1 MNRRPLKALLNAAA
15 GAVSPMRKYPQVRKA
30 YLEQVGV
37 STFLGGSPDK
47 SYTALVNDYVRVADQ
62 YIALPDAQKEAI
74 MVGCVL
80 ASGSVFVFDDMR
92 RFDTDYTPEVKKIA
106 YLILRGPGDDP
117 LQTESQA
124 QEERLT
130 LQYIQAVTFI
140 AVANRIPSR
149 AAEFEAEFELRP
161 KEEAFAELSLLK
173 DAAPAL
179 LARVEGAYAQLDRL
193 SAQVKKPGPTP

>member
-1 MNRRPLKALLNAAA
+1 MARRPLKALLNAAA
-15 GAVSPMRKYPQVRKA
+15 GAVSPMRQYPQVRKA

-47 SYTALVNDYVRVADQ
+47 SYPALVNDYVTVADQ

-130 LQYIQAVTFI
+130 LQYIQAVAFI
-140 AVANRIPSR
+140 GVANSMPSR
-149 AAEFEAEFELRP
+149 AAEVEAGFELKP
-161 KEEAFAELSLLK
+161 KKEALAELSLLK

-179 LARVEGAYAQLDRL
+179 LARVEQAYAQLEGL
-193 SAQVKKPGPTP
+193 SAQAKKPGPTL